1 MPTSQ
6 AQYIG
11 PIAATG
17 ILSRLALL
25 LIRGGRGKTAVMN
38 QLPLAATGRAT
49 RRMFVRDLVV
59 NAHIGVYAHEQGR
72 TQRVRVNLD
81 LTVEDLPATGL
92 SRPGVGADDLNRV
105 VDYDSIINS
114 VRDIIAAG
122 HVQLVETLAE
132 RVAESCLQDPR
143 ILTAKVMVEKLDVFP
158 DAGSVG
164 VEIKRSNS
172 RFSTP
177 RNPS

>member
-1 MPTSQ
+1 MLTLL
-6 AQYIG
+6 
-11 PIAATG
+11 PIAGERRKTG
-17 ILSRLALL
+17 
-25 LIRGGRGKTAVMN
+25 GMN
-38 QLPLAATGRAT
+38 HPPLAATARAT

-92 SRPGVGADDLNRV
+92 SRPGIGADDLNRV
-105 VDYDSIINS
+105 VDYDTIINA
-114 VRDIIAAG
+114 VRNIIAAG

-132 RVAESCLQDPR
+132 RVAEACLQDPR
-143 ILTAKVMVEKLDVFP
+143 IHTVKVMVEKLDVFP
-158 DAGSVG
+158 DASSVG
-164 VEIKRSNS
+164 VEIKRHNN